1 MRILDGAFLGALETL
16 SIDVQQMKSGH
27 YSGARRSRAYGASP
41 EFAQYRDYVPGDDLR
56 RIDWNAAARLDKY
69 LIKQFVDEKQ
79 GRNCIYLDTS
89 ASMNFEPEKGFA
101 ALRMAA
107 ALGYLSVCDLDSV
120 SFRLLSGG
128 RCTPLCERIC
138 GREAFL
144 RAGERLEAVRFAGRA
159 DLGACLNADAEP
171 GADDGVT
178 FIISDLLTD
187 SDWRAA
193 VDRLLSRRREVML
206 IQVLSPA
213 ELEPKLSGRH
223 TLCGAGEGAA
233 RITVDIDRDALRAY
247 RETVRV
253 FLSDIRHFCASRAV
267 PYLLMR
273 SDERV
278 EHVLRTEGCME
289 GLIR

>member
-1 MRILDGAFLGALETL
+1 MDKEI
-16 SIDVQQMKSGH
+16 
-27 YSGARRSRAYGASP
+27 SRA
-41 EFAQYRDYVPGDDLR
+41 LR
-56 RIDWNAAARLDKY
+56 PFQRKLAA
-69 LIKQFVDEKQ
+69 E
-79 GRNCIYLDTS
+79 
-89 ASMNFEPEKGFA
+89 A
-101 ALRMAA
+101 ALRAA
-107 ALGYLSVCDLDSV
+107 CVSGAAVLPVWLALARRCL
-120 SFRLLSGG
+120 GG
-128 RCTPLCERIC
+128 
-138 GREAFL
+138 
-144 RAGERLEAVRFAGRA
+144 AGGRLEAVRFAGRA
-159 DLGACLNADAEP
+159 DLGACINADAEP

-223 TLCGAGEGAA
+223 TLCGAGESAA